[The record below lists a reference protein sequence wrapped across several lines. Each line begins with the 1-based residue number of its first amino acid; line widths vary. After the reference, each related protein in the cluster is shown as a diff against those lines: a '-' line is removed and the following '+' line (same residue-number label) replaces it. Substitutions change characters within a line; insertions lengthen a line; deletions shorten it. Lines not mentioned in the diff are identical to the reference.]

1 MSRRGSELGL
11 PYLCISHLYGKNVF
25 VISLER
31 NKIDRNRWKLRL
43 LSLRRR
49 INTIKMSDVL
59 TLTDLL
65 NRLALMITTS
75 IFKVQINIYRGS
87 VLKGKK
93 KHLVVK
99 MERENILTKFLMP
112 VRYSFKNIATT

>member
-1 MSRRGSELGL
+1 MIYGGMSRRGSELGL

-31 NKIDRNRWKLRL
+31 NKIDRDRWKLRL

-59 TLTDLL
+59 TLTGLL

-75 IFKVQINIYRGS
+75 IFKIQINIYRGS
-87 VLKGKK
+87 ILKGK
-93 KHLVVK
+93 
-99 MERENILTKFLMP
+99 NIWVDESGKGKDP
-112 VRYSFKNIATT
+112 H

>member
-1 MSRRGSELGL
+1 MIYGEKNRCGSELGL

-31 NKIDRNRWKLRL
+31 NKIDRDRWKLRL

-65 NRLALMITTS
+65 NRLALRITTS
-75 IFKVQINIYRGS
+75 IFKIQINIYRGS
-87 VLKGKK
+87 MLKGKSSWVDESGK
-93 KHLVVK
+93 GKDPH
-99 MERENILTKFLMP
+99 
-112 VRYSFKNIATT
+112 

>member
-1 MSRRGSELGL
+1 
-11 PYLCISHLYGKNVF
+11 
-25 VISLER
+25 
-31 NKIDRNRWKLRL
+31 
-43 LSLRRR
+43 
-49 INTIKMSDVL
+49 MSDVL

-93 KHLVVK
+93 KTPGC
-99 MERENILTKFLMP
+99 ENGKGKYP
-112 VRYSFKNIATT
+112 H